1 MRQFLFYY
9 TLNNKQI
16 LAGSSNGRTAAFEAV
31 NLGPIPSPAAKNM
44 LAYASIIFYIL
55 PTKSIPG
62 VSVSSPGFQLA
73 GQTFPLCSRT
83 NFAA

>member
-1 MRQFLFYY
+1 
-9 TLNNKQI
+9 
-16 LAGSSNGRTAAFEAV
+16 
-31 NLGPIPSPAAKNM
+31 M